1 MKRTCVCVAMAVLVF
16 AASGCRRTP
25 GGEFAIYLLP
35 AETTVEQA
43 RSMDP
48 AQAPL
53 PDQPFL
59 SEGDIVSYTWATH
72 EIELAASA
80 LQRVQ
85 QLQVSV
91 RGRVFVACV
100 GRKPVYWGAFWTP
113 ISSVSFDGV
122 VIRQPLGEGRVIR
135 IERGYPGSDFS
146 RGEDPRSNPE
156 ILQALQR
163 AGKLAN

>member
-1 MKRTCVCVAMAVLVF
+1 MRRACLCMALAVLVF
-16 AASGCRRTP
+16 AASGCRKTAA
-25 GGEFAIYLLP
+25 GEFAIYLLP
-35 AETTVEQA
+35 AETTVEQV
-43 RSMDP
+43 RSMDL

-72 EIELAASA
+72 EIELTASA
-80 LQRVQ
+80 MQRVQ
-85 QLQVSV
+85 QLQVPV

-100 GRKPVYWGAFWTP
+100 GRKPLYWGAFWTL
-113 ISSVSFDGV
+113 ISSLSFDGV
-122 VIRQPLGEGRVIR
+122 VILQPLSEGRMIR
-135 IERGYPGSDFS
+135 IERGYPGPDFF

-163 AGKLAN
+163 AGKLHN